1 MNNNKRSLTR
11 FFFLLV
17 SWKTTGPISAQ
28 FFLSISLSQDFI
40 CFLKNNRNAYSS
52 VRIWKLFNFKCE
64 IFLRR
69 SGYPT
74 LYTYYLHHNKLI
86 YINGKCRLNLLS
98 SIQLKRMIGRIETG
112 KAWSVV
118 FSFLEFC
125 YASNCKEKVAK
136 QVEHNAFS
144 LLHFIGST

>member
-1 MNNNKRSLTR
+1 MKNNWANFCTIFSFDIIVTR
-11 FFFLLV
+11 LYL
-17 SWKTTGPISAQ
+17 
-28 FFLSISLSQDFI
+28 
-40 CFLKNNRNAYSS
+40 FLKNNRNAYSS
-52 VRIWKLFNFKCE
+52 VRIWKLFNLKCD

-144 LLHFIGST
+144 LLYFIGSILKATFSL